1 MTAKHLRGGSPA
13 FSLTPSRSLSGADE
27 SLSPGTVP
35 GGSRRVIDS
44 QVLMTLCFAIAATAT
59 VVAVVLGSSP
69 DMSGPLGPASP
80 VVLSLLGIG
89 FASILALA
97 GLLGWRLLRLV
108 TARST
113 DAGARLHLRFVTQFA
128 IAAVAPAVIV
138 ALFFGLLVTRGV
150 ESWFSAR
157 VQTVVE
163 NSATV
168 ARSYIQE
175 QKDYISRHVNL
186 MAETLNQAAPSLA
199 DSPIAYGRFL
209 RDLTGE
215 GGFSAAYVLDREGRV
230 LARADMPSQAAP
242 LLIPPRASFIAADEG
257 DVSAAP
263 FESTDLFR
271 ALYRLRGYPDAYL
284 YVVRPLDHGIF
295 RHLRETESSLQA
307 YRLAKHRR
315 VLIQGA
321 FALSYLETVLL
332 VLEGAIWL
340 GMATADRIAAPVARL
355 VQAAGRVASGDLTA
369 RVDTRGDPA
378 EIAVLSRAF
387 NRMTF
392 DLREQQTALR
402 AAHIDAEMRRL
413 FMEAVLLGVSAGVIG
428 LDPAGRISVTNR
440 QALRLLDITN
450 EAARGRT
457 LAEAAAELEAVA
469 GEAGRRGGEAEAD
482 IEVTR
487 RGETR
492 LLRVRASHGAEG
504 VVLTFDDMTRLVSAQ
519 RDAAWRDVARRV
531 AHEIKN
537 PLTPIQLSAERLRR
551 KYRGDI
557 AVDIEIFDRCIDTII
572 RQVGDIGRMVDE
584 FSAFARMPEP
594 RFSPCDVAELIRQAV
609 FAQRVANPAVTI
621 DVTEPMVPTTLVCDG
636 RIVGQALTNVLKN
649 AGEAIASRTDGEPP
663 FKGRIRVALVSS
675 AENVDIEIEDNGVGF
690 PKKFR
695 ERLTEPYVTTR
706 EKGTGLGLAIVKR
719 ILEEH
724 GGRLILSDA
733 LADTGARVVLSFP
746 APRSEVATGSIAGVR
761 KVQA

>member
-1 MTAKHLRGGSPA
+1 MTAKE
-13 FSLTPSRSLSGADE
+13 FSAAATESG
-27 SLSPGTVP
+27 VP
-35 GGSRRVIDS
+35 GLSRAIDS
-44 QVLMTLCFAIAATAT
+44 QVLMGLCFGFAAVAT
-59 VVAVVLGSSP
+59 ILAVILGSSP
-69 DMSGPLGPASP
+69 DLSGPLGPASP
-80 VVLSLLGIG
+80 IVLTLLGLG
-89 FASILALA
+89 FLLILALA
-97 GLLGWRLLRLV
+97 ALLGWRLLRLV

-128 IAAVAPAVIV
+128 LAAVVPAVIV

-150 ESWFSAR
+150 ENWFSAR

-175 QKDYISRHVNL
+175 QQDYISRHVNV
-186 MAETLNQAAPSLA
+186 MAQALNQAAPGLA

-209 RDLTGE
+209 RDITAE
-215 GGFSAAYVLDREGRV
+215 GGFSAAYILDRDGRV
-230 LARADMPSQAAP
+230 LARADTANGAER
-242 LLIPPRASFIAADEG
+242 LLVPPIASFAAADEG

-263 FESTDLFR
+263 FESADLFR
-271 ALYRLRGYPDAYL
+271 ALYRLRAYPDAYL
-284 YVVRPLDHGIF
+284 YVVRPLDRGIF

-307 YRLAKHRR
+307 YRLAKHQR

-340 GMATADRIAAPVARL
+340 GMTTADRIAAPVARL

-369 RVDTRGDPA
+369 RVDTQGDPA

-402 AAHIDAEMRRL
+402 AAHEDAELRRL

-428 LDPAGRISVTNR
+428 LDPKGLISVTNR
-440 QALRLLDITN
+440 QALRLLHITEN
-450 EAARGRT
+450 ESWGHKLEDAAP
-457 LAEAAAELEAVA
+457 ELQIVA
-469 GEAGRRGGEAEAD
+469 NNATARGGEAEAD

-487 RGETR
+487 GGETR
-492 LLRVRASHGAEG
+492 LLRVRASYGAEG
-504 VVLTFDDMTRLVSAQ
+504 VVLTFDDMTRLVAAQ
-519 RDAAWRDVARRV
+519 RNAAWRDVARRI

-537 PLTPIQLSAERLRR
+537 PLTPIQLSAERLAR

-557 AVDIEIFDRCIDTII
+557 AADVEIFDRCIDTIT

-584 FSAFARMPEP
+584 FSAFARMPQP
-594 RFSPCDVAELIRQAV
+594 QFGPCDVSELIRQTV
-609 FAQRVANPAVTI
+609 FAQRVANPNVSI
-621 DVTEPMVPTTLVCDG
+621 NIVEPMPSRILMCDG

-649 AGEAIASRTDGEPP
+649 AGEAIASRQVAEP
-663 FKGRIRVALVSS
+663 GREGQIEVALAAS
-675 AENVDIEIEDNGVGF
+675 ADVIDIVIEDNGVGF

-733 LADTGARVVLSFP
+733 LRADGARVVMSFP
-746 APRSEVATGSIAGVR
+746 ATQASDHVGSDIVVG